1 MALKIPSGCKNLSN
15 TYSAKLKLNMGTIF
29 SKNVNVNKFDF
40 INLPSGKS
48 ASPTTL
54 NLNVKVEGS
63 LSELKNINS
72 QNVSAQIDLSGKED
86 FWALQ
91 NFQQK

>member
-1 MALKIPSGCKNLSN
+1 M
-15 TYSAKLKLNMGTIF
+15 
-29 SKNVNVNKFDF
+29 NVNKFDF

-54 NLNVKVEGS
+54 NLNVKVEGP

-72 QNVSAQIDLSGKED
+72 QNVSVQIDLSGKED
-86 FWALQ
+86 FSGTAELPAKIVIDSSGKCWFFG
-91 NFQQK
+91 NYSVNVKIT